1 MVMILKKKFLL
12 LMLLFLSFLSFKSVV
27 KAEDGFNLKDAASA
41 ILIDAKSQTILYE
54 KEIHKRLVPAS
65 MTKVMSL
72 ILICDAI
79 KSGKITTK
87 TMITASEYAASM
99 GGSQIYLKVGEQ
111 FSLDDML
118 KAICIASANDCVVAV
133 AEALYGSEEVFVDKM
148 NEFSKSLNLENT
160 HFEDSTGLTKTNHYT
175 SAYDMA
181 MMASY
186 LLNNHGEFILKYT
199 SIKEDYLRKD
209 TDNPFWLVN
218 TNKLVGKVDG
228 VDGLKTGWND
238 ASKYCLTAT
247 AKRGNMRLISV
258 LMGYDKPLKRNTDTV
273 SLLNYGFA
281 NYQEEVILEKGK
293 VIYHVNDI
301 RYKPEEFDVVIN
313 NEVTKIITKG
323 SEKGEVSWEITKYP
337 NYQENMPGTINL
349 YYNDELLGEIEFNTI
364 EPVKKNNFFQLWL
377 KVIGRVI

>member
-12 LMLLFLSFLSFKSVV
+12 LMLFFLSFLSFKTIV
-27 KAEDGFNLKDAASA
+27 KAEDGFSLNDAASA

-79 KSGKITTK
+79 KAGKITTE
-87 TMITASEYAASM
+87 TMITASEHAASM

-160 HFEDSTGLTKTNHYT
+160 HFEDSTGLTKNNHYT

-186 LLNNHGEFILKYT
+186 LLNNYGDFILKYT
-199 SIKEDYLRKD
+199 AIKEDYLRKD

-349 YYNDELLGEIEFNTI
+349 YYNDELLGEIEFNTV
-364 EPVKKNNFFQLWL
+364 EAVKKNNFFELWL